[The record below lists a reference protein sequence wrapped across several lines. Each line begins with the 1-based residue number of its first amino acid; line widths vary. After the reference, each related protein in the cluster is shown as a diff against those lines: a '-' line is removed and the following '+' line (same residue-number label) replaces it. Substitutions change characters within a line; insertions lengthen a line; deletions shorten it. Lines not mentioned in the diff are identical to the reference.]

1 MKDIKRKKLLGLI
14 SILDE
19 SIGNLTAKL
28 KEENLYDDTL
38 IYFLSD
44 VILTLAAIH
53 LLINNFDFFPKYKE
67 WR

>member
-28 KEENLYDDTL
+28 KKENLYDDTL

-53 LLINNFDFFPKYKE
+53 
-67 WR
+67 